1 MFFDCHDNK
10 LETND
15 KKKFPNNLK
24 LNGVN
29 V

>member
-1 MFFDCHDNK
+1 MFSDCHGHK

-15 KKKFPNNLK
+15 KKKFTNNLK